1 MKQSMRSVSRVL
13 SQIMAWAQRP
23 CITIT
28 ITAFK
33 KVKTYDNFPI
43 QGGDDGSLKTGNAGG
58 RVACAVIGL
67 TESSSVWRWG
77 EWRRFVTNLSFPVA
91 ESVSLYFKYD
101 KQLFTIGTVNWA
113 LYLSFKQKKYLKF
126 VSLVPNLVKLL
137 KLK

>member
-1 MKQSMRSVSRVL
+1 
-13 SQIMAWAQRP
+13 MAWAQRP
-23 CITIT
+23 CITTT

-67 TESSSVWRWG
+67 TESSAVWKGEESVK
-77 EWRRFVTNLSFPVA
+77 RFVTNFSFPVA

>member
-1 MKQSMRSVSRVL
+1 MLSLASQRAQLCEGEESV
-13 SQIMAWAQRP
+13 
-23 CITIT
+23 
-28 ITAFK
+28 K
-33 KVKTYDNFPI
+33 
-43 QGGDDGSLKTGNAGG
+43 
-58 RVACAVIGL
+58 
-67 TESSSVWRWG
+67 
-77 EWRRFVTNLSFPVA
+77 RFVTNFSFPVA